1 MITPAV
7 GVVTNTPVRTTRY
20 ILAALFDDGVEHET
34 TSGARLK
41 INVIDSRKHH
51 SQRTP
56 VILSRKN
63 GELYGD
69 RIGCADTR
77 IDTHSQPPRTRRRLS
92 PWTGKPLELVKCSSS
107 SSVSSSSEHPKS
119 FAAIGSK
126 SEDIAV
132 SELLPW

>member
-7 GVVTNTPVRTTRY
+7 GGVTNAPVRTTRY
-20 ILAALFDDGVEHET
+20 ILAALFDDGVENET

-56 VILSRKN
+56 VMLSRKN
-63 GELYGD
+63 GELYGN
-69 RIGCADTR
+69 RIGCAQHADQ
-77 IDTHSQPPRTRRRLS
+77 HPQPA
-92 PWTGKPLELVKCSSS
+92 TGKPLDLVKCNSS
-107 SSVSSSSEHPKS
+107 SSVLSSSERPTS
-119 FAAIGSK
+119 FAAAGSK

-132 SELLPW
+132 SESLPW